1 MESQEAR
8 GYLDELLC
16 WIRIG
21 FDADLGGLT
30 EWKDKISGHIGK
42 LADALENDGSIL
54 GATEELRFICLRS
67 EFHDL
72 LGQSVKAA
80 DVLKP
85 HVVTGGDEL
94 IARVDGLRGS
104 PPPKATTHPYND

>member
-1 MESQEAR
+1 MEIEQKEAR
-8 GYLDELLC
+8 KHLDDLLN

-21 FDADLGGLT
+21 FDADVDSLS
-30 EWKDKISGHIGK
+30 EWRDKINGHIAQ
-42 LADALENDGSIL
+42 LTDALEHHGSIL
-54 GATEELRFICLRS
+54 DATDELKFICLRS

-80 DVLKP
+80 DVVKP

-94 IARVDGLRGS
+94 IARVDGLRGGLR
-104 PPPKATTHPYND
+104 PR